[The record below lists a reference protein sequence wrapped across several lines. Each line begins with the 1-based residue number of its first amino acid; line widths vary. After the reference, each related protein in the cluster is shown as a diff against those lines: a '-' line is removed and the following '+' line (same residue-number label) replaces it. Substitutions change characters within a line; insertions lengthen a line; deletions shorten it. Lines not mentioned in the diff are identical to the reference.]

1 MLISKTQ
8 FISCHCYINDRDT
21 ETDSPKKQKREK
33 RKRGKSTVPRED
45 QADRGTVCVEDRKR
59 KRSWYRESKSA
70 CATGAHLARKLLSCF
85 FGTVVDISVGGLI
98 PAAVVSAT
106 RPIANGESHKVGIP
120 SNSYEI
126 PQSIAVL
133 RASSFEPL
141 ATSL

>member
-1 MLISKTQ
+1 MIETQRLIAQRSKKE
-8 FISCHCYINDRDT
+8 R
-21 ETDSPKKQKREK
+21 REK
-33 RKRGKSTVPRED
+33 GARARYQEKTRRI
-45 QADRGTVCVEDRKR
+45 DRGTVCVEDRKR